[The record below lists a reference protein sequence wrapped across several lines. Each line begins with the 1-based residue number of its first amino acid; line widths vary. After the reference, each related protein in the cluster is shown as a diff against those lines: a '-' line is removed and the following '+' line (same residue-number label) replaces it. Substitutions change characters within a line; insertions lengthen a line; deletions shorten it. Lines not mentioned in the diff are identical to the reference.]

1 MSAQPVDRVVS
12 KATRRRMIQGRTVL
26 QESVQQL
33 HLDAWKGEIVRMVGE
48 GLSTGRV
55 DVRKLVIRAVDT
67 VVGKEVDGVVMP
79 RPRLSVA
86 VPEWTAVQVGGAAA
100 KKAVLEGVEAPK
112 APSGWEQSVAER
124 WLAVASR
131 VAVRRCNYK
140 MFKVAVAV
148 LYMRLE
154 QRYGTEREYYKIMDE
169 QGCNGGCNG
178 GGRMEGYVEEREMQI
193 EFADMWAGDED
204 GVVEH

>member
-1 MSAQPVDRVVS
+1 MNQDMSKKR
-12 KATRRRMIQGRTVL
+12 TRRGLKRCT
-26 QESVQQL
+26 ENQQ
-33 HLDAWKGEIVRMVGE
+33 
-48 GLSTGRV
+48 
-55 DVRKLVIRAVDT
+55 
-67 VVGKEVDGVVMP
+67 P
-79 RPRLSVA
+79 RGAR
-86 VPEWTAVQVGGAAA
+86 GGAPGQNQRNT
-100 KKAVLEGVEAPK
+100 VK
-112 APSGWEQSVAER
+112 APSRAKQSVAER

-193 EFADMWAGDED
+193 EFAEIWAE
-204 GVVEH
+204 ERYLE